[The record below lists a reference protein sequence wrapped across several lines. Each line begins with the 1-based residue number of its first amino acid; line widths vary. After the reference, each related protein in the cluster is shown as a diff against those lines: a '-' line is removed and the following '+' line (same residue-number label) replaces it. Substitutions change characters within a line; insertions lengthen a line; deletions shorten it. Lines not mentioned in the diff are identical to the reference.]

1 MLKNLLAP
9 LMLASTLAG
18 AQVPAIERRP
28 PVDVAALLGL
38 DATRAAQVEAI
49 LATAQAKMR
58 AAHREIGK
66 PTDDATRS
74 AMHAAMDAIHTQTDQ
89 QLAAV
94 LSPGE
99 LDKLHDAIRASRPP
113 GRAQPPITSS

>member
-1 MLKNLLAP
+1 MLKKLLAP

-18 AQVPAIERRP
+18 AQVPPADRRP

-49 LATAQAKMR
+49 LATAHAKMR

-66 PTDDATRS
+66 PTDEMTRN

-94 LSPGE
+94 LSADE
-99 LDKLHDAIRASRPP
+99 LARLHDAMRADRPP
-113 GRAQPPITSS
+113 GRVRSSPSS

>member
-1 MLKNLLAP
+1 MLKNFLAP

-18 AQVPAIERRP
+18 AQVPPVDRRP

-38 DATRAAQVEAI
+38 DSTRAAQVEAI
-49 LATAQAKMR
+49 LATAHAKMR

-66 PTDDATRS
+66 PTDDATRN
-74 AMHAAMDAIHTQTDQ
+74 AMQAAMQAIHTQTDQ

-94 LSPGE
+94 LTPDE
-99 LDKLHDAIRASRPP
+99 LAKLHDAMRAERPP
-113 GRAQPPITSS
+113 RRVPPSPPS

>member
-18 AQVPAIERRP
+18 AQVPAIDRRP

-49 LATAQAKMR
+49 LATARARMR
-58 AAHREIGK
+58 AAHREIGR
-66 PTDDATRS
+66 PTDDTTRN
-74 AMHAAMDAIHTQTDQ
+74 AMHAAVDAINTQADQ

-94 LSPGE
+94 LSSDE
-99 LDKLHDAIRASRPP
+99 LRKLHDAMHTSRPP
-113 GRAQPPITSS
+113 GRAQPPVSS

>member
-18 AQVPAIERRP
+18 AQVPPVDRRP

-38 DATRAAQVEAI
+38 DSARAAQVEAI
-49 LATAQAKMR
+49 LATARAKVR

-66 PTDDATRS
+66 PTDDSTRN
-74 AMHAAMDAIHTQTDQ
+74 AMLAAMEAIHAQTDR
-89 QLAAV
+89 QLATV
-94 LSPGE
+94 LTGDE
-99 LDKLHDAIRASRPP
+99 LARLHDAMRADGPP
-113 GRAQPPITSS
+113 RRVPPSS

>member
-9 LMLASTLAG
+9 IMLASTLAG
-18 AQVPAIERRP
+18 AQVPPPERRP

-49 LATAQAKMR
+49 LATAQSRVR
-58 AAHREIGK
+58 AAHREIGR
-66 PTDDATRS
+66 PTDEATRN
-74 AMHAAMDAIHTQTDQ
+74 AMHAALQAIHQQADQ

-94 LSPGE
+94 LSADE
-99 LDKLHDAIRASRPP
+99 LGKLHDAMRASRPP
-113 GRAQPPITSS
+113 RRVPPPASS

>member
-1 MLKNLLAP
+1 MLKNFLAP

-18 AQVPAIERRP
+18 AQVPMIERRP

-38 DATRAAQVEAI
+38 DSARAAQVEAI
-49 LATAQAKMR
+49 LATAHAKMR
-58 AAHREIGK
+58 SAHREIGR
-66 PTDDATRS
+66 PTDEATRS

-94 LSPGE
+94 LSPDE
-99 LDKLHDAIRASRPP
+99 LDKLHEAMRASRPP
-113 GRAQPPITSS
+113 GRAQPSASSS